1 MSVAKLTLW
10 QTMNKR
16 DYHDPAS
23 KSVCMAECLSPKTVS
38 TSNFYTV
45 FVPSQRV
52 EEMVN
57 AAASELKRD
66 IDVVVNEYMF
76 LK

>member
-1 MSVAKLTLW
+1 
-10 QTMNKR
+10 
-16 DYHDPAS
+16 
-23 KSVCMAECLSPKTVS
+23 
-38 TSNFYTV
+38 
-45 FVPSQRV
+45 VPSQRV